1 MTGESWRE
9 YAELVGIVAI
19 VGSLVFVGLQL
30 KQSQDIAI
38 AGQYQERY
46 TSGIE
51 FFSTYSQDAWYT
63 NLIGQIELKDH
74 PEAAGIFSLAGDTPE
89 DVGRTLVLLQQ
100 LLSAFD
106 NHHFQYTSGFMT
118 EDGWQMQRGRFKEI
132 VVTPQFY
139 HLMQEHKHYFRPS
152 FLEFCIL
159 LRDEALKSD
168 PRAKTDLVEY

>member
-1 MTGESWRE
+1 VTKEIWRE
-9 YAELVGIVAI
+9 YAELVGIAAI

-46 TSGIE
+46 TSSIE

-63 NLIGQIELKDH
+63 NLFGQIELNDH
-74 PEAAGIFSLAGDTPE
+74 PEAASIFSPAGDTPE
-89 DVGRTLVLLQQ
+89 DVGRVLALLQQ

-118 EDGWQMQRGRFKEI
+118 EDGWQMQRGKLKE
-132 VVTPQFY
+132 VVATPQFY

-152 FLEFCIL
+152 FLEFCFQ
-159 LRDEALKSD
+159 LRDEALNAN
-168 PRAKTDLVEY
+168 PRTEPD